1 MAEKLEQQNHCTLC
15 PRQCGADRTQDQ
27 GFCGGGPKAKIARA
41 ALHFWEEPCI
51 SGEEGSGTVFFS
63 GCPLQCC
70 FCQNHKISNGNFGRE
85 VSTARLGEIFL
96 ELQAQGANNINLVTA
111 GHYAPQVIE
120 ALGFV
125 KGRLH
130 IPVVYNSS
138 GYEEMSTLRLLE
150 GYVDIYLPDLKY
162 MDNQRA
168 QRYSGAANYVEKATA
183 AILEMY
189 RQAGPAVFDEAG
201 HMKKGMIVRHMVLP
215 GGIKDA
221 CAVLEWL
228 KENLPLD
235 NVWVSV
241 MSQYTPFYKSGE
253 YPEIH
258 RRLNQKEYNAV
269 LDALDSLEIE
279 NGFVQELSS
288 AKEEYTPDFCLQGV

>member
-96 ELQAQGANNINLVTA
+96 ELQAQGANNIHLVTA

-120 ALGFV
+120 ALGLV

-150 GYVDIYLPDLKY
+150 GYVDIYLPALKY

>member
-120 ALGFV
+120 ALGLV

-269 LDALDSLEIE
+269 LDALDSLER
-279 NGFVQELSS
+279 
-288 AKEEYTPDFCLQGV
+288 